1 MEHGGEAAG
10 PVVRDIV
17 KAYYDKKTARSQ
29 QQATTNS
36 PASEPNFP
44 KPLVATVGVQHP

>member
-29 QQATTNS
+29 QQATTDS
-36 PASEPNFP
+36 PAEPNST
-44 KPLVATVGVQHP
+44 KPLVAAVGVQH